1 MNPILFGTA
10 LELGRACRE
19 ARRRLGL
26 RLEEAALAAGVN
38 YRFASELENGK
49 ETAQI
54 RLALR
59 YATSLGI
66 KLLYALPDEQGKPSA
81 TRSRQ

>member
-1 MNPILFGTA
+1 MTPTPLTTA
-10 LELGRACRE
+10 QDLGRACRD
-19 ARRRLGL
+19 ARNRLGL

-49 ETAQI
+49 ETA
-54 RLALR
+54 RLSLALR

-66 KLLYALPDEQGKPSA
+66 MLLYTLPSGVGRPDE
-81 TRSRQ
+81 